1 MAPAKSITLAALA
14 ASAILTVPLVSV
26 AIATGAQVDAKSAEA
41 PKSLPEG
48 QGKVVMEQMC
58 VSCHSLSVVTSK
70 RATPTEW
77 SALVQQMV
85 ARGAVGSDE
94 DVATLTQYLVKNF
107 GPGAPAY
114 ALPVAAPVIPTA
126 TTDQPTEE
134 PSAEWKPEMHS
145 TIHVNV
151 NHAGVHALES
161 ALTLTREE
169 AQTLIAYREQNG
181 EFQNWQQVGEI
192 PGVPAG
198 KIIEYQDRIE
208 F

>member
-1 MAPAKSITLAALA
+1 MTPAKSMTLAALT

-26 AIATGAQVDAKSAEA
+26 AIATGAQTDGNSTAALR
-41 PKSLPEG
+41 PLPEG
-48 QGKVVMEQMC
+48 HGKVVMEQMC
-58 VSCHSLSVVTSK
+58 VSCHALSVVTSK
-70 RATPTEW
+70 RATPVEW

-85 ARGAVGSDE
+85 ARGAVGSDQ
-94 DVATLTQYLVKNF
+94 DVATLTQYLAKNF

-114 ALPVAAPVIPTA
+114 ALPLAAPGIPTVTPDPEA
-126 TTDQPTEE
+126 LAPAPQ
-134 PSAEWKPEMHS
+134 PEMHS
-145 TIHVNV
+145 TLHVNV
-151 NHAGVHALES
+151 NRAGVRELES
-161 ALTLTREE
+161 ALRLTREE

-181 EFQNWQQVGEI
+181 NFQNWQQVGEI